1 MIKILSSLL
10 FLFII
15 NISAHEFNPA
25 HLVIEETDSTNFTYK
40 ATWLYPIKNIGKRA
54 ELKFSDSCQL
64 DALSPYPQGK
74 YLVEKI
80 TLNCNSSIKGQII
93 EVKHLSVLTDALV
106 TINFEDDTIF
116 EGIMNL
122 RNSKIE
128 IPFKEQAFPTTYFK
142 LGIDHLLSGIDHIL
156 FIFGLLF
163 LVTGVLNVIKTITAF
178 TVAHSITLALSFF
191 NLISLPQ
198 ATVEVLIA
206 LTIVYLATE
215 VSNSNKYTNTP
226 WLMAFGFG
234 LMHGLGFASALGDI
248 GISNDQIF
256 LSLLFFNIGIEAG
269 QLALIPLFGSIL
281 WLANKYQFYKNAS
294 IGASYILG
302 SMGFYWV
309 ISRFIGIII

>member
-106 TINFEDDTIF
+106 TINFEDNTIF

-234 LMHGLGFASALGDI
+234 LLHGLGFASALGDI